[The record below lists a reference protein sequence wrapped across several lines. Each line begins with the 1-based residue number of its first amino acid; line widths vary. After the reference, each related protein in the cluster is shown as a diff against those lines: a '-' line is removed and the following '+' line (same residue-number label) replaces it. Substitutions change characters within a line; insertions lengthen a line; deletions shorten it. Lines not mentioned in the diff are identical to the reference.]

1 MGRDL
6 FSQWPEARRTW
17 RTECGVTMLETL
29 LCVGP
34 AMAAIYGGRPAL
46 AAELLYGSAAVFLT
60 FHALARQARRY
71 TSFAISIIPAV
82 LLMRNHYLF
91 SSLVAIFTVGVML
104 WWLALPAEFQQLG
117 RSETRR
123 ALLFATIFYWVL
135 SWLNTGSYSS
145 NMHAVEFSLVASC
158 IFLLGR
164 YRSSLAAA
172 FLGMAL
178 AVFCEGVGLF
188 PYGDRLGSVRMGSIS
203 LGNPVTYGLAATL
216 IFLLCVAERG
226 RWLGLEPF
234 RITRFLISLGCAAFL
249 VLSTSRGSWLVAI
262 VGVLVL
268 LALGGGTRA
277 NTLWILILVPAIAIS
292 IALSTGRGADVLRF
306 YEKVASPDTNL
317 SQKTTGRIN
326 QWERLPD
333 AFSASPVW
341 GHGCGTGAS
350 VYHQLG
356 GGELQWHSMY
366 LQLLVE
372 TGAVGFLIFG
382 GILTAIGNRTQ
393 QHRRITGEIVPLVAL
408 LCYLTIG
415 LSVSALDAISGV
427 YVGLALLGGDSR
439 GFCRVSLA
447 RLRPGTTLE
456 LTPVLLKPTA

>member
-1 MGRDL
+1 MGQAL
-6 FSQWPEARRTW
+6 FSQRPEGRRTW
-17 RTECGVTMLETL
+17 RTECRVTMLETL
-29 LCVGP
+29 LSVGP
-34 AMAAIYGGRPAL
+34 AMAALYGGRPAL
-46 AAELLYGSAAVFLT
+46 AAELLYGSAAVFLI
-60 FHALARQARRY
+60 FHALAGEPRRY
-71 TSFAISIIPAV
+71 TSFAISIIPSV

-91 SSLVAIFTVGVML
+91 SSLVAIFAIGVML
-104 WWLALPAEFQQLG
+104 WWLVLPAEFDQLG
-117 RSETRR
+117 RSETRK
-123 ALLFATIFYWVL
+123 ALLFATILYWAL

-145 NMHAVEFSLVASC
+145 NMHAVEFSLVASS

-178 AVFCEGVGLF
+178 AVFCEGIGLF

-203 LGNPVTYGLAATL
+203 LGNPVTYGLATTL

-226 RWLGLEPF
+226 RWLGLESF
-234 RITRFLISLGCAAFL
+234 RITRFVISLGCAAFL

-262 VGVLVL
+262 VGVFVA
-268 LALGGGTRA
+268 LALGRGTRA

-306 YEKVASPDTNL
+306 YEKVVSPDTNL

-333 AFSASPVW
+333 AFSTSPIW

-356 GGELQWHSMY
+356 GSELQWHSMY

-372 TGAVGFLIFG
+372 TGAVGFLVFG
-382 GILTAIGNRTQ
+382 GILIAIGNRTQ

-427 YVGLALLGGDSR
+427 YVGLALLGADYR
-439 GFCRVSLA
+439 GFYCVSLA
-447 RLRPGTTLE
+447 RLRPGTTIE
-456 LTPVLLKPTA
+456 LAPVSLKPTA